1 MFNQRSAIAISI
13 ATLGAFACS
22 SPPEEAV
29 LGQFFAAAR
38 LRDNTALA
46 SFATVT
52 FEPHIA
58 GIVTEFDVTNVTA
71 ETRTAFT
78 RQAVSEARDDAKT
91 DGLIV
96 RLSMNIR
103 PDVDLTKY
111 NGQIGSKDL
120 TIEAPVKRPDGGVVR
135 KAMIVVVQRAVLK
148 AEPEIVGR
156 WIVTGIRDCEEC
168 PAEKLRNKSL

>member
-1 MFNQRSAIAISI
+1 VFKQRSAIAISI
-13 ATLGAFACS
+13 ATLGAVACS

-58 GIVTEFDVTNVTA
+58 GIVTEFDITDVTA
-71 ETRTAFT
+71 ETRIAFT
-78 RQAVSEARDDAKT
+78 LQAVSEARDDAKT

-111 NGQIGSKDL
+111 DGQIGSKDL
-120 TIEAPVKRPDGGVVR
+120 TIEAPVSLPDGGIVR
-135 KAMIVVVQRAVLK
+135 RTLIVTMQHAVLK
-148 AEPEIVGR
+148 ADREVVGR
-156 WIVTGIRDCEEC
+156 WIITSIR
-168 PAEKLRNKSL
+168 

>member
-1 MFNQRSAIAISI
+1 M
-13 ATLGAFACS
+13 
-22 SPPEEAV
+22 

-58 GIVTEFDVTNVTA
+58 GIVTEFDITDVTA
-71 ETRTAFT
+71 ETWTAFT
-78 RQAVSEARDDAKT
+78 LQAVSEARDDAKT
-91 DGLIV
+91 DGLLV

-120 TIEAPVKRPDGGVVR
+120 TIEAPVRLPDGGSVR
-135 KAMIVVVQRAVLK
+135 RTLIVTMRRAVLK
-148 AEPEIVGR
+148 ADREVVGR
-156 WIVTGIRDCEEC
+156 WIITSIR
-168 PAEKLRNKSL
+168 

>member
-1 MFNQRSAIAISI
+1 VFNQRSAIAISI
-13 ATLGAFACS
+13 ATLGAVACS

-58 GIVTEFDVTNVTA
+58 GIVTEFDITDVTA

-78 RQAVSEARDDAKT
+78 LQAVSEARDDAKT
-91 DGLIV
+91 DGLLV

-120 TIEAPVKRPDGGVVR
+120 TIEAPVRLPDGGSVR
-135 KAMIVVVQRAVLK
+135 RTLIVTMRRAVLK
-148 AEPEIVGR
+148 ADREVVGR
-156 WIVTGIRDCEEC
+156 WIITSIR
-168 PAEKLRNKSL
+168 

>member
-1 MFNQRSAIAISI
+1 MFNQRSVIAISI
-13 ATLGAFACS
+13 AAIGAVACS
-22 SPPEEAV
+22 SPPEAAV
-29 LGQFFAAAR
+29 LEQFFAAAR

-58 GIVTEFDVTNVTA
+58 GIVTEFDVTDVTA

-103 PDVDLTKY
+103 PDVDITKHD
-111 NGQIGSKDL
+111 GQLGSKEL
-120 TIEAPVKRPDGGVVR
+120 TIEAPVRLPAGGIVR
-135 KAMIVVVQRAVLK
+135 RTLIVTVQHAVLK
-148 AEPEIVGR
+148 ADPEIVGR
-156 WIVTGIRDCEEC
+156 WIVTG
-168 PAEKLRNKSL
+168 LRVSSDARRT

>member
-1 MFNQRSAIAISI
+1 MFNQRSVIAISI
-13 ATLGAFACS
+13 ATIGAVACS
-22 SPPEEAV
+22 SSPEAAV
-29 LGQFFAAAR
+29 LEQFFAAAR

-52 FEPHIA
+52 FEPRIA
-58 GIVTEFDVTNVTA
+58 GIVTEFDVTDVTA

-103 PDVDLTKY
+103 PDVDITKHD
-111 NGQIGSKDL
+111 GQLGSKEL
-120 TIEAPVKRPDGGVVR
+120 TIEAPVRLPAGGIVR
-135 KAMIVVVQRAVLK
+135 RTLIVTVQHAVLK
-148 AEPEIVGR
+148 ADPEIVGR
-156 WIVTGIRDCEEC
+156 WIVTG
-168 PAEKLRNKSL
+168 LRVSSDARRT

>member
-1 MFNQRSAIAISI
+1 MFNQRSVIAISI
-13 ATLGAFACS
+13 ATLGAVACS

-46 SFATVT
+46 SFATVR

-58 GIVTEFDVTNVTA
+58 GIVTEFDVTDVTA

-78 RQAVSEARDDAKT
+78 RQAGSDARDDAMA

-111 NGQIGSKDL
+111 DGQIGSKDL
-120 TIEAPVKRPDGGVVR
+120 TIEAPVRLPDGGTVR
-135 KAMIVVVQRAVLK
+135 RRLIVRMQHAVLK
-148 AEPEIVGR
+148 ADHEVVGR
-156 WIVTGIRDCEEC
+156 WIITGIR
-168 PAEKLRNKSL
+168 

>member
-1 MFNQRSAIAISI
+1 VFNQRSAIAISI
-13 ATLGAFACS
+13 ATLGAVACS

-58 GIVTEFDVTNVTA
+58 GIVTEFDVTHVTA

-78 RQAVSEARDDAKT
+78 RQEVREARDDAKT
-91 DGLIV
+91 DSLIV

-111 NGQIGSKDL
+111 DGQIGSKDL
-120 TIEAPVKRPDGGVVR
+120 TIEAPVRLPDGGSVR
-135 KAMIVVVQRAVLK
+135 RTLIVTMRHAVLK
-148 AEPEIVGR
+148 ADQEVVGR
-156 WIVTGIRDCEEC
+156 WIITGIR
-168 PAEKLRNKSL
+168 